1 MKIPCEM
8 IQDVLPLYHD
18 GVCSEVSR
26 NLVEAHLE
34 ACGNCKA
41 FLKTIDVEMEVYESE
56 LEAKQPLESIKKNWY
71 KQLRRALLKGVA
83 VTAMLVAVL
92 MGMFL
97 FATQVSFISAPAED
111 IKVSEVCLIEEGL
124 ISYRLDL
131 VDGEKY
137 NDWDFKTME
146 DGSFYMIPK
155 RPLLNVWVIFWPE
168 LCHWNPSRLVDIA
181 EENAYQ
187 QRYGEGIVITS
198 AYVGVP
204 GDAVLIWEEGMELP
218 PASDEVRWLNGYE

>member
-168 LCHWNPSRLVDIA
+168 LCHL
-181 EENAYQ
+181 
-187 QRYGEGIVITS
+187 
-198 AYVGVP
+198 
-204 GDAVLIWEEGMELP
+204 
-218 PASDEVRWLNGYE
+218 